1 MPAIDE
7 DMVEKGASGVT
18 AAIYAP
24 TIDPLA
30 RSYFASSLKPG
41 RFTLML
47 CCRLS

>member
-18 AAIYAP
+18 AAGHAP
-24 TIDPLA
+24 TSPHSG
-30 RSYFASSLKPG
+30 SYFASSLKPG